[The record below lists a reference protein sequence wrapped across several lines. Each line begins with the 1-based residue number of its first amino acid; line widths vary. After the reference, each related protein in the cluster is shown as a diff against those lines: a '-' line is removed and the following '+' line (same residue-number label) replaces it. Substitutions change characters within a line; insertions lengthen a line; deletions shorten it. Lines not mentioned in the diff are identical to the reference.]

1 MEETT
6 IKQVSRRNLLK
17 TSAVVGAAAAA
28 GFAGIF
34 GNGTTAFAAHDK
46 QDSVQTII
54 NLAATAEL
62 LAVTTY
68 YTALTAG
75 DLQLTG
81 AERRFLTAALDS
93 ELTHFEVLV
102 SLGATPA
109 ATSFFTVNG
118 MFSNRATFVAV
129 LDTAETLFIG
139 AYVAASRRFAE
150 LGAPNFS
157 AVATQTA
164 VVEGQHH
171 ALIRQMQP
179 DLLPNNNS
187 YAQPIFYNVSDVVP
201 SATPFLSGGS
211 GFSGPTAAPSAAT
224 VRALVGQGGTRKV
237 PLMGFGAW

>member
-1 MEETT
+1 MDST
-6 IKQVSRRNLLK
+6 IDQQVSRRKLLK
-17 TSAVVGAAAAA
+17 TSAVVGAGMAA

-34 GNGTTAFAAHDK
+34 GNGSTAFAAHNK
-46 QDSVQTII
+46 EDSVETII

-75 DLQLTG
+75 ALGLSN

-93 ELTHFEVLV
+93 ELTHYEVLT
-102 SLGATPA
+102 SLGAKPA
-109 ATSFFTVNG
+109 ATAFYTANG
-118 MFSNRATFVAV
+118 MFANRSTFVAV

-150 LGAPNFS
+150 LGQPNLA

-171 ALIRQMQP
+171 ALIRQMNP
-179 DLLPNNNS
+179 ALLPNDIS
-187 YAQPIFYNVSDVVP
+187 YAQPIFYNVSDVAP
-201 SATPFLSGGS
+201 NATPFLAGGS
-211 GFSGPTAAPSAAT
+211 GFSGPTTAPNADT
-224 VRALVGQGGTRKV
+224 VRALVGSGGTRKV

>member
-6 IKQVSRRNLLK
+6 NNAVTRRNMLK
-17 TSAVVGAAAAA
+17 TSALVGAAAAA

-34 GNGTTAFAAHDK
+34 GNGSTAFAAHNK
-46 QDSVQTII
+46 NDSVQTII
-54 NLAATAEL
+54 DLAATAEL

-75 DLQLTG
+75 SLGLSAG
-81 AERRFLTAALDS
+81 ERRFLTAALDS
-93 ELTHFEVLV
+93 ELTHYETLV
-102 SLGATPA
+102 SLGAKPA
-109 ATSFFTVNG
+109 ATAFFTVDN
-118 MFSNRATFVAV
+118 MFSNRLTFVGV

-150 LGAPNFS
+150 LGNPSLA

-171 ALIRQMQP
+171 ALIRQMNP

-201 SATPFLSGGS
+201 SATPFLAGGA
-211 GFSGPTAAPSAAT
+211 GFSGPTTAPNSDT
-224 VRALVGQGGTRKV
+224 VRALVGSGGTRKV
-237 PLMGFGAW
+237 PLMGYGAW

>member
-1 MEETT
+1 MEDGTDR
-6 IKQVSRRNLLK
+6 QVSRRNLLK
-17 TSAVVGAAAAA
+17 TSGLIGAAAAA

-34 GNGTTAFAAHDK
+34 GNGKTAFAAHNSN
-46 QDSVQTII
+46 DSVETII

-68 YTALTAG
+68 YTALSAG
-75 DLQLTG
+75 SLGLSA

-93 ELTHFEVLV
+93 ELTHYEVLT
-102 SLGATPA
+102 SLGAKPA
-109 ATSFFTVNG
+109 ATAFFTVNN
-118 MFSNRATFVAV
+118 MFADRATFVAV

-150 LGAPNFS
+150 LGLPNLS

-171 ALIRQMQP
+171 ALIRQMNP

-201 SATPFLSGGS
+201 NATPFLTGGQ
-211 GFSGPTAAPSAAT
+211 GFSGPTQAPNAAT
-224 VRALVGQGGTRKV
+224 VRALVGNGGTRKV
-237 PLMGFGAW
+237 PLMGYGAW